1 MSTSGSNL
9 IFFSW
14 RNLGA
19 FYIFSWR
26 NLVTKSGFGQG
37 CACFY
42 ATSGVAV
49 VDTVCV
55 HFRCPK
61 CPALGNVRV

>member
-9 IFFSW
+9 IFFLDVISEH
-14 RNLGA
+14 
-19 FYIFSWR
+19 FIFFWR

-42 ATSGVAV
+42 PTSGVAV

-61 CPALGNVRV
+61 CPALGKVRV